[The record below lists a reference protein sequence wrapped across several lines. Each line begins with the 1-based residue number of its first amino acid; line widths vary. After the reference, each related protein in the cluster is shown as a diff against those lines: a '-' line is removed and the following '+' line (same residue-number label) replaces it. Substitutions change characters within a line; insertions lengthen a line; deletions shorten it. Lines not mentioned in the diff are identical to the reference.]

1 MNSESNHSQ
10 QHSENQLSE
19 AKFSQQ
25 HFSEKQRSE
34 KQHSEKLH
42 SEQQNSE
49 QQRSEKQNSGQQN
62 SGQQNSEQ
70 QHLEHQL
77 SEKQHAENQFSE
89 QRPHKPQ
96 TGINSTHSPA
106 GQIGRLTLTAVLVA
120 SAAALQIVE
129 SPLPRFLPW
138 LKPGLANAMT
148 LFALLRISASAAM
161 TVAVFRTAVAA
172 VFMGSL
178 LSPVHLMSFAGATSA
193 ALSMTVLRKFFP
205 ATGLATLS
213 VFGAL
218 VNNFAQLA
226 VVQFMFA
233 SNLSIGLHLALM
245 IWVAL
250 PSGLIVARVTQE
262 LLRRTP

>member
-1 MNSESNHSQ
+1 MSES
-10 QHSENQLSE
+10 
-19 AKFSQQ
+19 K
-25 HFSEKQRSE
+25 
-34 KQHSEKLH
+34 H
-42 SEQQNSE
+42 SEQQFSEKPTLE
-49 QQRSEKQNSGQQN
+49 QQTAIDATGSSAGNLGQ
-62 SGQQNSEQ
+62 
-70 QHLEHQL
+70 
-77 SEKQHAENQFSE
+77 
-89 QRPHKPQ
+89 
-96 TGINSTHSPA
+96 
-106 GQIGRLTLTAVLVA
+106 LTLTAVLVA

-178 LSPVHLMSFAGATSA
+178 LSPVHLISFAGATSA
-193 ALSMTVLRKFFP
+193 ALSMTVLRKIFP
-205 ATGLATLS
+205 VAGLATLS

-233 SNLSIGLHLALM
+233 SNMSIGLHLALM

-262 LLRRTP
+262 LLRRTA

>member
-1 MNSESNHSQ
+1 MAESKHSQ
-10 QHSENQLSE
+10 QL
-19 AKFSQQ
+19 
-25 HFSEKQRSE
+25 SE
-34 KQHSEKLH
+34 KQHSEKQH
-42 SEQQNSE
+42 M
-49 QQRSEKQNSGQQN
+49 EKQAAINLAN
-62 SGQQNSEQ
+62 
-70 QHLEHQL
+70 
-77 SEKQHAENQFSE
+77 NQVG
-89 QRPHKPQ
+89 P
-96 TGINSTHSPA
+96 I
-106 GQIGRLTLTAVLVA
+106 GQITLTAVLVA

-148 LFALLRISASAAM
+148 LFALLRLSASAAM

-172 VFMGSL
+172 IFMGSL

-193 ALSMTVLRKFFP
+193 ALSMTILRKIFP
-205 ATGLATLS
+205 AAGLATLS

>member
-1 MNSESNHSQ
+1 MTTQ
-10 QHSENQLSE
+10 Q
-19 AKFSQQ
+19 QQ
-25 HFSEKQRSE
+25 ADTFA
-34 KQHSEKLH
+34 
-42 SEQQNSE
+42 N
-49 QQRSEKQNSGQQN
+49 
-62 SGQQNSEQ
+62 
-70 QHLEHQL
+70 
-77 SEKQHAENQFSE
+77 
-89 QRPHKPQ
+89 
-96 TGINSTHSPA
+96 A
-106 GQIGRLTLTAVLVA
+106 GMAGKTAQLTLTAILIA
-120 SAAALQIVE
+120 SAAALQVIE

-148 LFALLRISASAAM
+148 LYALLRLSASAAM

-178 LSPVHLMSFAGATSA
+178 LSPLHLISFAGATSA
-193 ALSMTVLRKFFP
+193 ALSMSVLRRIFP
-205 ATGLATLS
+205 AAGLATLS

-218 VNNFAQLA
+218 VNNSAQLA

-233 SNLSIGLHLALM
+233 SNMSIGLHLALM

>member
-1 MNSESNHSQ
+1 MAESKHSQ
-10 QHSENQLSE
+10 QQI
-19 AKFSQQ
+19 SQQ
-25 HFSEKQRSE
+25 CSETQFS
-34 KQHSEKLH
+34 
-42 SEQQNSE
+42 
-49 QQRSEKQNSGQQN
+49 
-62 SGQQNSEQ
+62 
-70 QHLEHQL
+70 EHQL
-77 SEKQHAENQFSE
+77 QKQQV
-89 QRPHKPQ
+89 
-96 TGINSTHSPA
+96 TINSTSSPA
-106 GQIGRLTLTAVLVA
+106 GHLGQLTLTAVLVA

-178 LSPVHLMSFAGATSA
+178 LSPIHLISFAGATSA
-193 ALSMTVLRKFFP
+193 ALSMTVLRKIFP
-205 ATGLATLS
+205 VAGLATLS

-233 SNLSIGLHLALM
+233 SNMSIGLHLALM

-262 LLRRTP
+262 LLRRTA

>member
-1 MNSESNHSQ
+1 MTAQELQANTYARADMHGRT
-10 QHSENQLSE
+10 
-19 AKFSQQ
+19 A
-25 HFSEKQRSE
+25 
-34 KQHSEKLH
+34 
-42 SEQQNSE
+42 
-49 QQRSEKQNSGQQN
+49 
-62 SGQQNSEQ
+62 
-70 QHLEHQL
+70 
-77 SEKQHAENQFSE
+77 
-89 QRPHKPQ
+89 
-96 TGINSTHSPA
+96 
-106 GQIGRLTLTAVLVA
+106 RLTLTAVLVA
-120 SAAALQIVE
+120 SAAALQVVE

-148 LFALLRISASAAM
+148 LYALLRLSASAAM

-178 LSPVHLMSFAGATSA
+178 LSPLHLISFAGATSA
-193 ALSMTVLRKFFP
+193 AFSMTVLRKIFP
-205 ATGLATLS
+205 AAGLAILS

-233 SNLSIGLHLALM
+233 SNMSIGLHLALM